1 MVFSRASALLR
12 ERVAIRVF
20 EVSVSFPSG
29 LESAPSPEYVLM
41 HPELSAEQ
49 IQQALQGI
57 SVPPQPQIMV
67 DLQMEQYMPDPDL
80 EVIARLIAQDPGLS
94 GALLKIVNS
103 PYYGLSNK
111 IASIQRAVN
120 LLGSRSIINLINAQ
134 SIKGE
139 MNDETIVTLNRFWD
153 TAQDVA
159 MTCLT
164 LAKRTGAQ
172 AVDEAYALG
181 LFHDCGVPL
190 MLKRFPNYM
199 SVLEEAYGNAG
210 ADSRVVDTENNAFN
224 TNHAVVGY
232 YTAKSWRLPEHVT
245 DAIANHHNALA
256 VFSDESSRNSQ
267 LKNLLAILKMAEHIC
282 SSYRVLG
289 NQTVD
294 HEWNAVGD
302 LVLDYVGLSDYD
314 FDSLKL
320 SIRELGAH

>member
-1 MVFSRASALLR
+1 MSQ
-12 ERVAIRVF
+12 
-20 EVSVSFPSG
+20 
-29 LESAPSPEYVLM
+29 
-41 HPELSAEQ
+41 ELSSEQ

-80 EVIARLIAQDPGLS
+80 AVIAKLISQDPGLS

-103 PYYGLSNK
+103 PYFGLSNK

-120 LLGSRSIINLINAQ
+120 LLGSRSVINLINAQ

-139 MNDETIVTLNRFWD
+139 MNDDTIVTLNRFWD

-159 MTCLT
+159 MTSLS
-164 LAKRTGAQ
+164 LAKRIGSQ

-199 SVLEEAYGNAG
+199 SVLEQAYANAG
-210 ADSRVVDTENNAFN
+210 AECRVVDTENRAFN

-245 DAIANHHNALA
+245 HAIANHHNALSI
-256 VFSDESSRNSQ
+256 FSDESARNSQ

-282 SSYRVLG
+282 ASYRVLG
-289 NQTVD
+289 NQTED
-294 HEWNAVGD
+294 HEWDSIGH

-314 FDSLKL
+314 FENLKQT
-320 SIRELGAH
+320 IRELGAHH

>member
-1 MVFSRASALLR
+1 MSQ
-12 ERVAIRVF
+12 
-20 EVSVSFPSG
+20 
-29 LESAPSPEYVLM
+29 
-41 HPELSAEQ
+41 ELSAEQ

-80 EVIARLIAQDPGLS
+80 EVIARLISQDPGLS

-139 MNDETIVTLNRFWD
+139 MSDDTIVTLNRFWD

-164 LAKRTGAQ
+164 LAKRTGSQ

-199 SVLEEAYGNAG
+199 TVLEQAYANAG
-210 ADSRVVDTENNAFN
+210 PDCRVVDTENNAFN

-256 VFSDESSRNSQ
+256 IFSDESSRTPQ

-282 SSYRVLG
+282 SSCRVLG
-289 NQTVD
+289 NQAVD
-294 HEWNAVGD
+294 HEWNAIGH

-314 FDSLKL
+314 FESMKL

>member
-1 MVFSRASALLR
+1 MSQ
-12 ERVAIRVF
+12 
-20 EVSVSFPSG
+20 
-29 LESAPSPEYVLM
+29 
-41 HPELSAEQ
+41 ELSSEQ

-80 EVIARLIAQDPGLS
+80 EVIARLISQDPGLS

-103 PYYGLSNK
+103 SYYGLSNK

-120 LLGSRSIINLINAQ
+120 LLGSRSVINMINAQ

-139 MNDETIVTLNRFWD
+139 MNDDTIVTLNRFWD

-159 MTCLT
+159 MTSLS
-164 LAKRTGAQ
+164 LAKRIGSQ

-199 SVLEEAYGNAG
+199 AVVEQAYANAG
-210 ADSRVVDTENNAFN
+210 VDCRVVDTENHAFN

-232 YTAKSWRLPEHVT
+232 YTAKSWRLPEHVSH
-245 DAIANHHNALA
+245 AIANHHNALA
-256 VFSDESSRNSQ
+256 IFSDESSRNSQ

-282 SSYRVLG
+282 ASYRVLG
-289 NQTVD
+289 NQTED
-294 HEWNAVGD
+294 HEWDSIGH

-314 FDSLKL
+314 FENLKQT
-320 SIRELGAH
+320 IRELGAHH

>member
-1 MVFSRASALLR
+1 MSQ
-12 ERVAIRVF
+12 
-20 EVSVSFPSG
+20 
-29 LESAPSPEYVLM
+29 
-41 HPELSAEQ
+41 ELSAEQ

-94 GALLKIVNS
+94 GALLKVVNS
-103 PYYGLSNK
+103 SYFGLSNK

-120 LLGSRSIINLINAQ
+120 LLGSRSVINLINAL

-139 MNDETIVTLNRFWD
+139 MSDDTIVTLNRFWD

-199 SVLEEAYGNAG
+199 AVLEEAYASAG
-210 ADSRVVDTENNAFN
+210 PDCRVVDTENNAFN

-232 YTAKSWRLPEHVT
+232 YTAKSWRLPQHVT

-256 VFSDESSRNSQ
+256 IFSDESSRNPQ

-289 NQTVD
+289 NQSVD
-294 HEWNAVGD
+294 HEWNAISH

-314 FDSLKL
+314 FESMKL

>member
-1 MVFSRASALLR
+1 MSQ
-12 ERVAIRVF
+12 
-20 EVSVSFPSG
+20 
-29 LESAPSPEYVLM
+29 
-41 HPELSAEQ
+41 ELSAEQ

-80 EVIARLIAQDPGLS
+80 EVIARLISQDPGLS

-134 SIKGE
+134 SIRGE
-139 MNDETIVTLNRFWD
+139 MSDDTIVTLNRFWD

-164 LAKRTGAQ
+164 LAKRTGSQ

-199 SVLEEAYGNAG
+199 TVLEEAYADAG
-210 ADSRVVDTENNAFN
+210 PDCRVVDTENNAFH

-256 VFSDESSRNSQ
+256 VFSDESSRNPQ
-267 LKNLLAILKMAEHIC
+267 VKNLLAILKMAEHIC

-289 NQTVD
+289 NQSVD
-294 HEWNAVGD
+294 HEWNAIGP

-314 FDSLKL
+314 FESMKL

>member
-1 MVFSRASALLR
+1 MSQ
-12 ERVAIRVF
+12 
-20 EVSVSFPSG
+20 
-29 LESAPSPEYVLM
+29 
-41 HPELSAEQ
+41 ELSAEQ

-80 EVIARLIAQDPGLS
+80 DVIARLISQDPGLS

-103 PYYGLSNK
+103 SYYGLSNK

-120 LLGSRSIINLINAQ
+120 LLGSRSIINLINAL

-139 MNDETIVTLNRFWD
+139 MSDDTIVTLNRFWD

-164 LAKRTGAQ
+164 LAKRTGSQ

-199 SVLEEAYGNAG
+199 TVLEQAYANAG
-210 ADSRVVDTENNAFN
+210 PDCRVVDTENNAFN

-256 VFSDESSRNSQ
+256 IFSDESTRNPQ

-294 HEWNAVGD
+294 HEWNAIGH
-302 LVLDYVGLSDYD
+302 LVLDYLGLSDYD
-314 FDSLKL
+314 FESMKL